1 MSSCGFQEIINKTI
15 THMKKIFISIMAIAA
30 LAACNKEEAVE
41 VQKGDAIAFGDA
53 FVDNA
58 TKAIYENA
66 SGLTGFTVW
75 GNVDGTNETPL
86 ALYGDAGATVS
97 RNSKDLGVAWDCDVV
112 RYWTPEAEYN
122 FTAIA
127 NGTGTTIVNGIP
139 TTISY
144 TQNGADPADLVY
156 GTAAAETNET
166 CVPTGNVNG
175 TIVEFTLRHLLARV
189 KVQFENQIAAAGY
202 TYDITNVKINT
213 AKTGVYTIANAVDSD
228 PATIAWD
235 PADDE
240 VALPYTAI
248 TGLAATVTPVGAQLI
263 IPGAPVVLSFD
274 YVLKLNGTAIY
285 STTFTKTVT
294 TTLAEGNSYN
304 LNVVL
309 KAGNEIDFTL
319 TALTDWTTDTPVT
332 VE

>member
-1 MSSCGFQEIINKTI
+1 
-15 THMKKIFISIMAIAA
+15 MAVAA
-30 LAACNKEEAVE
+30 LAACSKEAAIETP
-41 VQKGDAIAFGDA
+41 QGDAIAFGDA

-75 GNVDGTNETPL
+75 GNVDGINDTPL
-86 ALYGDAGATVS
+86 ALYGNSGATVS

-112 RYWTPEAEYN
+112 RYWTPSADYN

-127 NGTGTTIVNGIP
+127 NGVGQDYVNGIP
-139 TTISY
+139 TKISY
-144 TQNGADPADLVY
+144 TQNGNDPADLVY
-156 GTAAAETNET
+156 GTAVAETDET

-175 TIVEFTLRHLLARV
+175 TTVEFTLRHLLARV
-189 KVQFENQIAAAGY
+189 KVQFTNQIAPDY

-213 AKTGVYTIANAVDSD
+213 AKTGVYTIANAVDTD
-228 PATIAWD
+228 PATIAWAVGAEMVD
-235 PADDE
+235 
-240 VALPYTAI
+240 LPYTSV
-248 TGLAATVTPVGAQLI
+248 TGLAATPTAAGAQLI

-274 YVLKLNGTAIY
+274 YVLKLNDTAIY
-285 STTFTKTVT
+285 NTTVTKTVT
-294 TTLAEGNSYN
+294 TALAEGNSYN

-319 TALTDWTTDTPVT
+319 TALTNWTSDTT
-332 VE
+332 VDIL

>member
-1 MSSCGFQEIINKTI
+1 
-15 THMKKIFISIMAIAA
+15 MKKIFISILAIAA

-75 GNVDGTNETPL
+75 GNVDGINDTPL
-86 ALYGDAGATVS
+86 ALYGNSGATVS
-97 RNSKDLGVAWDCDVV
+97 RNSKELGVAWDCDVV
-112 RYWTPEAEYN
+112 RYWTPSADYN

-127 NGTGTTIVNGIP
+127 NGVGQDCVNGIP

-144 TQNGADPADLVY
+144 TQNDDDPADLVY
-156 GTAAAETNET
+156 GTAVAETDET

-175 TIVEFTLRHLLARV
+175 TTVKFTLRHLLARV
-189 KVQFENQIAAAGY
+189 KVQFTNQIAPDY
-202 TYDITNVKINT
+202 TYDITNVKIT
-213 AKTGVYTIANAVDSD
+213 TWEEGVYTIG
-228 PATIAWD
+228 ATEPWAQKEETGSVVLSF
-235 PADDE
+235 DDIE
-240 VALPYTAI
+240 D
-248 TGLAATVTPVGAQLI
+248 LAGTPTSAGAQLI

-274 YVLKLNGTAIY
+274 YVLNLNETAIY
-285 STTFTKTVT
+285 STTVTKTVT
-294 TTLAEGNSYN
+294 TELAEGNSYN

-309 KAGNEIDFTL
+309 KAGNEIDFTI
-319 TALTDWTTDTPVT
+319 TALTNWTSDTT
-332 VE
+332 IDIQ

>member
-1 MSSCGFQEIINKTI
+1 
-15 THMKKIFISIMAIAA
+15 MALAA
-30 LAACNKEEAVE
+30 LAACSKEEAVE

-58 TKAIYENA
+58 TKAIYEDA

-97 RNSKDLGVAWDCDVV
+97 RNSKNLGVAWDCDVV
-112 RYWTPEAEYN
+112 RYWTPDAEYN

-139 TTISY
+139 TKISY
-144 TQNGADPADLVY
+144 TQNDEDPADLVY
-156 GTAAAETNET
+156 GTAAAVTDES
-166 CVPTGNVNG
+166 CVPTGDVNG
-175 TIVEFTLRHLLARV
+175 TTVEFTLRHLLARV
-189 KVQFENQIAAAGY
+189 KVQFTNQIAPDY
-202 TYDITNVKINT
+202 TYDITNVKIT
-213 AKTGVYTIANAVDSD
+213 TWEEGVYTIGA
-228 PATIAWD
+228 ATPWAQK
-235 PADDE
+235 AE
-240 VALPYTAI
+240 TGSVALPYDDI
-248 TGLAATVTPVGAQLI
+248 EDLAATPTAAGAQLI

-285 STTFTKTVT
+285 NATFTKTVT

-309 KAGNEIDFTL
+309 KAGNQIDFTI
-319 TALTDWTTDTPVT
+319 TALTDWTSDTT
-332 VE
+332 VDIQ

>member
-1 MSSCGFQEIINKTI
+1 MSSCGFQVKIMII
-15 THMKKIFISIMAIAA
+15 MKKIFISIMAIAA
-30 LAACNKEEAVE
+30 LAACNKEAAIETP
-41 VQKGDAIAFGDA
+41 QGDAIAFGDA

-58 TKAIYENA
+58 TKAIYNDA

-97 RNSKDLGVAWDCDVV
+97 RNSKDLGVAWDCNVV

-139 TTISY
+139 TKISY
-144 TQNGADPADLVY
+144 TQNDEDPADLVY
-156 GTAAAETNET
+156 GTAAAVTDES
-166 CVPTGNVNG
+166 CVPTGDVNG
-175 TIVEFTLRHLLARV
+175 TTVEFTLRHLLARV
-189 KVQFENQIAAAGY
+189 KVQFTNQIAPDY
-202 TYDITNVKINT
+202 TYDITNVKIT
-213 AKTGVYTIANAVDSD
+213 TWEEGVYTIGA
-228 PATIAWD
+228 ATPWAQK
-235 PADDE
+235 AE
-240 VALPYTAI
+240 TGSVALPYDDI
-248 TGLAATVTPVGAQLI
+248 EDLAATPKSAGAQLI

-274 YVLKLNGTAIY
+274 YDLIFDETVIY
-285 STTFTKTVT
+285 SATVT
-294 TTLAEGNSYN
+294 KEVTTVLAEGNSYN

-319 TALTDWTTDTPVT
+319 TALTDWSTDTPVT